1 LLVSLDLDAAIAEA
15 FATHPHPGDDRLIP
29 DREGCRGSEAQE
41 VWQQVQGRSWQEV
54 LARLRAEPRSSF
66 AGDLASFASA
76 EGFAYFLPAFL
87 IASLDTDDAIEVGET
102 LALKLWTYP
111 QEIAPLLAP
120 AEKRVVVQVLEHLA
134 DVWEARRFVR
144 NDARAALDHFW
155 AYFTDAELGL
165 RA

>member
-1 LLVSLDLDAAIAEA
+1 VSHELESRIAEA
-15 FATHPHPGDDRLIP
+15 FATHPRPGDDRLVP
-29 DREGCRGSEAQE
+29 DREGCRGQEARELWEQ
-41 VWQQVQGRSWQEV
+41 VRGQSWQQV
-54 LARLRAEPRSSF
+54 LTRLRAEPRSSL
-66 AGDLASFASA
+66 ASDLACFSSF

-87 IASLDTDDAIEVGET
+87 IASLDTEGAIEVGET
-102 LALKLWTYP
+102 LALQLWTYP

-134 DVWEARRFVR
+134 DVWEERRFVR